1 MIDARSFIFGAFCGV
16 LAEIAVIVALVF
28 WDLVAGALKSSW
40 TPLSNFLTRRN
51 SA

>member
-1 MIDARSFIFGAFCGV
+1 MIDWRSFAFGVACAF
-16 LAEIAVIVALVF
+16 LAELALILALVT